1 MHDLN
6 DLMYFAKVVEYGGF
20 SEAGRRL
27 GIPKSRLSRRIT
39 QMEERFGVRLLQ
51 RSSRRVTVTSA
62 GENFFDRCREI
73 VQLAESAGN
82 VVAEASAGIQGDVRI
97 SCPLTLSQVW
107 LTPLLPGFM
116 LMHRKVR
123 LHVTATN
130 HRVDP
135 VEDRM
140 DLVIRVRRPPL
151 KDSDKIVHKLGESTD
166 ILVAG
171 SSLFDTVQRPQT
183 PEALVKLPTLSW
195 FGSGTRFIWSLTDG
209 DRSIELQH
217 MPQLVADDMFTLR
230 DAALR
235 GVGIALLPRRICQA
249 EVHAGRLE
257 QVLPAWTAPPAHVQ
271 AVFTSRRG
279 MAPAVRA
286 LLDYLKQH
294 PQDDLQ
300 P

>member
-6 DLMYFAKVVEYGGF
+6 DLMYFAKVVEFGGF

-39 QMEERFGVRLLQ
+39 QLEERVGVRLLQ

-62 GENFFDRCREI
+62 GEGFFERCRE
-73 VQLAESAGN
+73 VVRLAESAGEL
-82 VVAEASAGIQGDVRI
+82 AAAASTGIQGDVRI
-97 SCPLTLSQVW
+97 SCPLTLAQLW
-107 LTPLLPGFM
+107 LNPLLPGFM
-116 LMHRKVR
+116 RMHRKVR

-151 KDSDKIVHKLGESTD
+151 RDSDKIVHKLGEATD
-166 ILVAG
+166 ILVAA
-171 SSLFDTVQRPQT
+171 SSLFDSVQRPET
-183 PEALVKLPTLSW
+183 PEALAGLPTLSW
-195 FGSGTRFIWSLTDG
+195 FGNGSRFVWSLSDG
-209 DRSIELQH
+209 QRGIELQH
-217 MPQLVADDMFTLR
+217 RPQLVSDDMFALR
-230 DAALR
+230 DAALH

-249 EVHAGRLE
+249 ELRAGRLE
-257 QVLPAWTAPPAHVQ
+257 QLLPAWTSPRAHVQ

-286 LLDYLKQH
+286 LLDHLKQH
-294 PQDDLQ
+294 PQEDEQ
-300 P
+300 Q